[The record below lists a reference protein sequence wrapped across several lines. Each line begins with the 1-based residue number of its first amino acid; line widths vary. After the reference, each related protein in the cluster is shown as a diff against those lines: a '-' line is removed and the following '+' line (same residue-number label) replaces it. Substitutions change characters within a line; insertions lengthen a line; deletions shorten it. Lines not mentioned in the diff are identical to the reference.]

1 MKDEIIKQKVK
12 EAYGKIA
19 LVGSSADGCC
29 APGECCGCSSSG
41 SINGSQTMM
50 SPLQI
55 AENIGYNTNDLN
67 SIPESSILGVGC
79 GAPVNFANIQ
89 EGEVVVDIG
98 SGGGI
103 DVFLSANKV
112 KQSGRVIGIDMTDE
126 MLQKASN
133 HAKQNG
139 YTNVE
144 FKKGDIE
151 KGIPIDDNSADVVIS
166 NCVINLTIDK
176 VAAFKEI
183 YRVLKPTGGR
193 MVISDLVT
201 SKEVDPESANSD
213 KWCSCIDGALTK
225 EHYLDSIR
233 KAGFSDL
240 EVLEERLYMDG
251 VGDNIDSRKI
261 TSLIIN
267 AVKT

>member
-1 MKDEIIKQKVK
+1 VKDDIIKQKVK

-19 LVGSSADGCC
+19 LVGSSSEGCC
-29 APGECCGCSSSG
+29 APGECCSGSSSG
-41 SINGSQTMM
+41 SSNGSKTMM
-50 SPLQI
+50 SPMQI
-55 AENIGYNTNDLN
+55 AESIGYNANDLK

-89 EGEVVVDIG
+89 EGEIVIDIG

-112 KQSGRVIGIDMTDE
+112 KQSGKVIGIDMTDE
-126 MLQKASN
+126 MLEKAAS
-133 HAKQNG
+133 HAEQNG
-139 YTNVE
+139 YKNVK

-151 KGIPIDDNSADVVIS
+151 KGIPIEDNSADVVIS
-166 NCVINLTIDK
+166 NCVINLTMDK
-176 VAAFKEI
+176 IAAFKEI

-201 SKEVDPESANSD
+201 SKEVGPESVDSE

-225 EHYLDSIR
+225 EHYLDSSR
-233 KAGFSDL
+233 KAGFSDI
-240 EVLEERLYMDG
+240 EVLEERLYRDG
-251 VGDNIDSRKI
+251 GDNVEGRRI
-261 TSLIIN
+261 TSLVIR
-267 AVKT
+267 AVKN

>member
-1 MKDEIIKQKVK
+1 MGEDIIKQKVK
-12 EAYGKIA
+12 ERYGKIA
-19 LVGSSADGCC
+19 LVGSSSEGCC
-29 APGECCGCSSSG
+29 APGECCGGSSSG
-41 SINGSQTMM
+41 SNSNHTMM
-50 SPLQI
+50 SPMQI
-55 AENIGYNTNDLN
+55 AENIGYTTNDLN

-79 GAPVNFANIQ
+79 GAPVNFADMQ

-112 KQSGRVIGIDMTDE
+112 KDTGKVIGIDMTDE
-126 MLQKASN
+126 MLEKATN
-133 HAKQNG
+133 HARENG

-151 KGIPIDDNSADVVIS
+151 KGIPINGNSADVVIS

-176 VAAFKEI
+176 IAAFKEI
-183 YRVLKPTGGR
+183 YRILKPNGGGR

-201 SKEVDPESANSD
+201 SKEVNPESADSD

-225 EHYLDSIR
+225 DRYLDSIR
-233 KAGFSDL
+233 KAGFSEV
-240 EVLEERLYMDG
+240 EVLEEKLYIDD
-251 VGDNIDSRKI
+251 GDNIEGRRI
-261 TSLIIN
+261 TSLVIK
-267 AVKT
+267 AVKA

>member
-1 MKDEIIKQKVK
+1 MKEDIIKQKVK
-12 EAYGKIA
+12 ERYGKIA
-19 LVGSSADGCC
+19 LVGSSSEGCC
-29 APGECCGCSSSG
+29 APSECCGSSS
-41 SINGSQTMM
+41 SSNDDNQMVM

-55 AENIGYNTNDLN
+55 AENIGYNVNDLD

-79 GAPVNFANIQ
+79 GAPVKFADIQ
-89 EGEVVVDIG
+89 EGEIVVDIG

-112 KQSGRVIGIDMTDE
+112 KHTGKVIGIDMTDE
-126 MLQKASN
+126 MLEKAAD
-133 HAKQNG
+133 HAKHSG

-151 KGIPIDDNSADVVIS
+151 RGIPINDNAADVVIS

-176 VAAFKEI
+176 IAAFKEI
-183 YRVLKPTGGR
+183 YRILKTNGGR
-193 MVISDLVT
+193 MIISDLVT
-201 SKEVDPESANSD
+201 SKEVDPESANSE

-225 EHYLDSIR
+225 KHYLDSIR
-233 KAGFSDL
+233 KAGFSNI
-240 EVLEERLYMDG
+240 EVLEEKLYMDG
-251 VGDNIDSRKI
+251 DNSEGRRI
-261 TSLIIN
+261 TSLVIK